1 MAIEFNGLIPA
12 STARSNNKRVNADSA
27 DNQQPTAPEQTAVS
41 ANPDGIEL
49 SSQAQLL
56 SKLAADVENI
66 PAIDLERVEAI
77 RVALNNGQFD
87 IDDSSLAQ
95 RIIDFEF
102 KDR

>member
-1 MAIEFNGLIPA
+1 MAIEINGLIPA
-12 STARSNNKRVNADSA
+12 STTRSSNKRVNADSA
-27 DNQQPTAPEQTAVS
+27 DNQQATASEQTPVS
-41 ANPDGIEL
+41 ANPDGIAL

-95 RIIDFEF
+95 SIIDFEF
-102 KDR
+102 K